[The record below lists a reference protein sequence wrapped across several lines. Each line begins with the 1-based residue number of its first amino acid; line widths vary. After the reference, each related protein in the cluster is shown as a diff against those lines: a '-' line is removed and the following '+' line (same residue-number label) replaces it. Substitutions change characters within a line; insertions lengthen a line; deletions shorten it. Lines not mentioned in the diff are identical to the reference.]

1 MDNGCKNSREQCYY
15 RSNQGVDDGNNNIR
29 YFMKNYQYGNKYLRA
44 RKKEMNVSQPGFSPF
59 FLGCFH
65 MGYDSAA

>member
-1 MDNGCKNSREQCYY
+1 
-15 RSNQGVDDGNNNIR
+15 VDDGNNNIR